1 MFRVRTG
8 DVFIR
13 ISLPQLLR
21 RRRRFLLG
29 SAEAGDALEALDHEV
44 HNLVIVRLLRQV
56 QSAIKLHVSE
66 CRSVRDTIFIYKP
79 DAREGVDDDGQEEVN
94 EDEGD
99 EEREHEDDQRRPHSL
114 CLSDQLEVKL
124 V

>member
-44 HNLVIVRLLRQV
+44 HDLVVVRLLRQV
-56 QSAIKLHVSE
+56 QSAIKLSE

-79 DAREGVDDDGQEEVN
+79 DAREGVDDDGQEEVD

-99 EEREHEDDQRRPHSL
+99 HQREHEDDDRRPEAVSRPHSR
-114 CLSDQLEVKL
+114 EVKL